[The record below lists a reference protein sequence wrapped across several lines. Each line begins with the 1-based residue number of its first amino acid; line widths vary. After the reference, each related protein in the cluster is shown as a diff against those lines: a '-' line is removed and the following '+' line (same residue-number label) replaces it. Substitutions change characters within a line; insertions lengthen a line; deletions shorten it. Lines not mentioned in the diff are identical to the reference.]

1 MMYLKKNT
9 NNIYVAELTSRSSL
23 MSPFYLFEMISDD
36 RSGYSKLFNVT
47 DESTFKS
54 RYNKFSIVES
64 GSTYENLSGSTVNLI
79 PGSYTLNVYESNV
92 QTLQISGTTG
102 EIIYT
107 NKAYVNGTNN
117 DVDEVYR

>member
-23 MSPFYLFEMISDD
+23 ISPFYLFEMVSDD
-36 RSGYSKLFNVT
+36 RSGYNKLFNVT

-54 RYNKFSIVES
+54 RFNRFTIVES
-64 GSTYENLSGSTVNLI
+64 GSTYENLSASTVNLI
-79 PGSYTLNVYESNV
+79 PGSYTLNVYESNTP
-92 QTLQISGTTG
+92 TLQISGTTG